1 VVGDQAGKALV
12 AERAEVV
19 GAVERMEASLDEGGA

>member
-12 AERAEVV
+12 AERAKVA
-19 GAVERMEASLDEGGA
+19 GSVERMQIGLDQAGA